1 MQKVEE
7 DRYLYSPSF
16 SSYSSDRLAEIAA
29 KTADEFKRESS
40 TLPVEFI
47 AEERDGEE
55 DENEDDF
62 EFSLVPEHSEGFA
75 VAVAVADAD
84 ADADE
89 CFYDG
94 RQIGSVFPVFN
105 RKLLLDTEQDR
116 GDEDKELRARDID
129 SSVRIPL
136 RNLFLQGK
144 EENDLEPQASSS
156 SSEADELESLPP
168 GTYCV
173 WRPKR
178 NEPFPTE
185 CKKSS
190 STGSASKRWK
200 LRDLL
205 RRMNSDVNDSYVFL
219 TPKKEENSKSKES
232 GMVLKVTGKTKVKKN
247 KDAAPSSSM
256 AAHEAFY
263 LRNKAAKEG
272 EKRKSY
278 LPYRRELVGFFANV
292 NAGGFVKEFPFH

>member
-1 MQKVEE
+1 MDLQNYQQKMQKIEE
-7 DRYLYSPSF
+7 YCPSF

-29 KTADEFKRESS
+29 RTVDEFKRESS
-40 TLPVEFI
+40 VPVEFI
-47 AEERDGEE
+47 AEEADDEE
-55 DENEDDF
+55 DF
-62 EFSLVPEHSEGFA
+62 EFSLVPEHSEAF
-75 VAVAVADAD
+75 
-84 ADADE
+84 ADE

-94 RQIGSVFPVFN
+94 QIGSVFPVFN
-105 RKLLLDTEQDR
+105 RKLLLDAEQDQ
-116 GDEDKELRARDID
+116 GDEGKEEELCDRDVD
-129 SSVRIPL
+129 SSIRIPL
-136 RNLFLQGK
+136 RDLFLQGK
-144 EENDLEPQASSS
+144 EDNDLEPQSSSS
-156 SSEADELESLPP
+156 SSEVDELESLPP

-178 NEPFPTE
+178 NENESFPTE

-190 STGSASKRWK
+190 STGSSSKRWK

-232 GMVLKVTGKTKVKKN
+232 GLVLKVTGKTKVKKD
-247 KDAAPSSSM
+247 KEAAPSSM

-278 LPYRRELVGFFANV
+278 LPYRRDLVGFFANA

>member
-1 MQKVEE
+1 MQKIEE
-7 DRYLYSPSF
+7 YCPSF

-29 KTADEFKRESS
+29 RTADEFKRESS
-40 TLPVEFI
+40 APVEFI
-47 AEERDGEE
+47 AEELDEE
-55 DENEDDF
+55 EDF
-62 EFSLVPEHSEGFA
+62 EFSLVPEHSEAF
-75 VAVAVADAD
+75 
-84 ADADE
+84 ADE

-94 RQIGSVFPVFN
+94 QIGSVFPVFN
-105 RKLLLDTEQDR
+105 RKLLLDAEQDR
-116 GDEDKELRARDID
+116 GDDEGKEELCDRDVD
-129 SSVRIPL
+129 SSIRIPL
-136 RNLFLQGK
+136 RDLFVQGK
-144 EENDLEPQASSS
+144 EDNDLEPQSSSS
-156 SSEADELESLPP
+156 SSEVDELESLPP

-178 NEPFPTE
+178 NESFPTE

-232 GMVLKVTGKTKVKKN
+232 GLVLKVAGKTKAKKN
-247 KDAAPSSSM
+247 KEAAAPSSM

-263 LRNKAAKEG
+263 LRNKAAKDG

-278 LPYRRELVGFFANV
+278 LPYRRDLVGFFANV

>member
-1 MQKVEE
+1 MQKIEE
-7 DRYLYSPSF
+7 YCPSF

-29 KTADEFKRESS
+29 RTADEFKRESS
-40 TLPVEFI
+40 VPVEFI
-47 AEERDGEE
+47 AEELDEE
-55 DENEDDF
+55 EDF
-62 EFSLVPEHSEGFA
+62 EFSLVPEHSEAF
-75 VAVAVADAD
+75 
-84 ADADE
+84 ADE

-94 RQIGSVFPVFN
+94 QIGSVFPVFN
-105 RKLLLDTEQDR
+105 RKLLLDAEQDR
-116 GDEDKELRARDID
+116 GDDED
-129 SSVRIPL
+129 
-136 RNLFLQGK
+136 LFVQGK
-144 EENDLEPQASSS
+144 EDNDLEPQSSSS
-156 SSEADELESLPP
+156 SSEVDELESLPP

-178 NEPFPTE
+178 NESFPTE

-232 GMVLKVTGKTKVKKN
+232 GLVLKVAGKTKVKKN
-247 KDAAPSSSM
+247 KEAAPPSPM

-263 LRNKAAKEG
+263 LRNKAAKDG

-278 LPYRRELVGFFANV
+278 LPYRRDLVGFFANV